1 MAPFWL
7 PWGRLGR
14 PFVSQGAPFGPLGAV
29 LGRFWSLESRLLE
42 PSGARRPPKVDPSC
56 PRSRKIEKSDAFRFD
71 FAIIFD
77 SPCLVSW
84 LPSAQIS
91 IRKASDLSAT
101 SARLKHD
108 KTADNANVRLK
119 GDKAAAI
126 ASSAAQGPLRQCRW
140 ISTGAR

>member
-1 MAPFWL
+1 MIFAKPTGGAKVAPNKRQVAPNGCQVAPNGRQVAPDGRKVASNGRQMAPNVHQTPCLRAW
-7 PWGRLGR
+7 
-14 PFVSQGAPFGPLGAV
+14 AACV
-29 LGRFWSLESRLLE
+29 LGL
-42 PSGARRPPKVDPSC
+42 
-56 PRSRKIEKSDAFRFD
+56 
-71 FAIIFD
+71 
-77 SPCLVSW
+77 
-84 LPSAQIS
+84 SA
-91 IRKASDLSAT
+91 APDLSAT